1 MAGAA
6 QWWKRLDRGRQ
17 RLVLLLGAAAAVG
30 LTDAVV
36 LRPLRLR
43 LVQLHREVR
52 ETEQRL
58 VDAMVAGAQ
67 TDEVAQA
74 LGAYQPYLQP
84 AGSEESEL
92 AAVLTEVESAVRA
105 SGMVLLNLKPQM
117 GGKSLADAVSV
128 TVEAE
133 ASPPQLVELLDRL
146 QRSTRLLRVTEL
158 HVRVSE
164 GRTLRASLVVSK
176 LLLGPVG

>member
-1 MAGAA
+1 MAGLAS
-6 QWWKRLDRGRQ
+6 WWKQLNRRQQ
-17 RLVLLLGAAAAVG
+17 RLVLLLGVAAAVG
-30 LTDAVV
+30 LADAVA

-67 TDEVAQA
+67 TDAVAHA
-74 LGAYQPYLQP
+74 LGPYQPYLQP

-105 SGMVLLNLKPQM
+105 SGMVLLNLKPQVS
-117 GGKSLADAVSV
+117 GKGLANAVSV
-128 TVEAE
+128 IVEAE

-146 QRSTRLLRVTEL
+146 QRSSRLLRVMEL
-158 HVRVSE
+158 NVRVSE